1 MYSSNTLLNANKD
14 LQNCAR
20 KRANFF
26 TKKQKPKTKRTK
38 TDFCVNSPLV
48 SKHLNF
54 ATENYA
60 IKIFSA
66 LKTINLL
73 FN

>member
-1 MYSSNTLLNANKD
+1 MYSNNTLLNANKD

-26 TKKQKPKTKRTK
+26 TKKQKPNK
-38 TDFCVNSPLV
+38 TDINGFCVNSPLV

>member
-1 MYSSNTLLNANKD
+1 MQIRTYKTAHEKEQTFSRRSKN
-14 LQNCAR
+14 Q
-20 KRANFF
+20 
-26 TKKQKPKTKRTK
+26 KQ
-38 TDFCVNSPLV
+38 TDKNGFCVNSPLV